1 MDAYNEMQ
9 YMYVMT
15 RDNVNN
21 DEAEEMSQRNKDTVA
36 RRGAKADQRQVI
48 NIQCVVCVRI
58 D

>member
-1 MDAYNEMQ
+1 
-9 YMYVMT
+9 MYVMT